1 MINFLIDLYRK
12 AVKGDNFRPTNSPVK
27 YNDQIAQLNSVNP
40 NQASKLNT
48 NTINRIQ
55 KTKPT
60 LTQSTSNNSVPPGT
74 K

>member
-1 MINFLIDLYRK
+1 MNFLIDLFRK
-12 AVKGDNFRPTNSPVK
+12 AIKGDNFRSTTSPIK

-40 NQASKLNT
+40 NQASKLTT
-48 NTINRIQ
+48 NTISKIQ

-60 LTQSTSNNSVPPGT
+60 LSQSTSKGSILPGT

>member
-1 MINFLIDLYRK
+1 MNFLIDLFRK
-12 AVKGDNFRPTNSPVK
+12 AIKGDNFRPTTSPVK

-48 NTINRIQ
+48 NTINKIQ

-60 LTQSTSNNSVPPGT
+60 LTQNSPGNSVLPGT

>member
-1 MINFLIDLYRK
+1 MNFLIDLLRK
-12 AVKGDNFRPTNSPVK
+12 AVKGDNFRPNAEPVK

-48 NTINRIQ
+48 NTINKIQ

-60 LTQSTSNNSVPPGT
+60 LTQGTSKGSILPGT

>member
-1 MINFLIDLYRK
+1 MNFLIDLFRK
-12 AVKGDNFRPTNSPVK
+12 AVKGDNFRPTASPVK

-48 NTINRIQ
+48 NTINKIQ

-60 LTQSTSNNSVPPGT
+60 PTQSTSKGSILPGT

>member
-1 MINFLIDLYRK
+1 MNFLIDLFRK
-12 AVKGDNFRPTNSPVK
+12 AIKGNNFRPSASPVK

-48 NTINRIQ
+48 NTINKIQ

-60 LTQSTSNNSVPPGT
+60 LTQSAPGNSILPGT

>member
-1 MINFLIDLYRK
+1 MNFLIDLFRK
-12 AVKGDNFRPTNSPVK
+12 AIKGDNFRPTTTPVK

-48 NTINRIQ
+48 NTINKIQ

-60 LTQSTSNNSVPPGT
+60 LTQSTSGNSVLPGT

>member
-1 MINFLIDLYRK
+1 MNFLIDLFRK
-12 AVKGDNFRPTNSPVK
+12 AVKGDNFRPNQEPVK

-40 NQASKLNT
+40 NQASKLST
-48 NTINRIQ
+48 NTINKIQ

-60 LTQSTSNNSVPPGT
+60 LTQGTSKGSILPGT

>member
-1 MINFLIDLYRK
+1 MNFLIDLFRK
-12 AVKGDNFRPTNSPVK
+12 AIKGDNFRSTASPVK

-48 NTINRIQ
+48 NTINKIQ

-60 LTQSTSNNSVPPGT
+60 LTQSTSGNSVLPGT

>member
-1 MINFLIDLYRK
+1 MNFLIDLFRK
-12 AVKGDNFRPTNSPVK
+12 AIKGDNFRASEPPFK

-48 NTINRIQ
+48 NTINKIQ

-60 LTQSTSNNSVPPGT
+60 LTQSTSGNTILPGT

>member
-1 MINFLIDLYRK
+1 MNFLIDLFRK
-12 AVKGDNFRPTNSPVK
+12 AIKGDNFRATASPIK

-48 NTINRIQ
+48 NTINKIQ

-60 LTQSTSNNSVPPGT
+60 PTQSTSGNSVLPGA

>member
-1 MINFLIDLYRK
+1 MNFLIDLFRK
-12 AVKGDNFRPTNSPVK
+12 AIKGDNFRPTSSPVK

-48 NTINRIQ
+48 NTINKIQ

-60 LTQSTSNNSVPPGT
+60 LTQNSPANSVLPGT

>member
-1 MINFLIDLYRK
+1 MNFLIDLFRK
-12 AVKGDNFRPTNSPVK
+12 AIKGDNFRPTASPVK

-60 LTQSTSNNSVPPGT
+60 LTQSTSGNSVLPGT

>member
-1 MINFLIDLYRK
+1 MNFLIDFFRK
-12 AVKGDNFRPTNSPVK
+12 AIKGDNFRPTNSPIK

-40 NQASKLNT
+40 NQANKLTT
-48 NTINRIQ
+48 NTITKIQ

-60 LTQSTSNNSVPPGT
+60 LTQSTSGGTSIIPGS

>member
-1 MINFLIDLYRK
+1 MNFLIDLFRK
-12 AVKGDNFRPTNSPVK
+12 AIKGDNFRPTESPVK

-48 NTINRIQ
+48 NTINKIQ

-60 LTQSTSNNSVPPGT
+60 LTQSTSGNSVLPGT

>member
-12 AVKGDNFRPTNSPVK
+12 AVKGDNFRPTNSPIK

-40 NQASKLNT
+40 NQASKLST
-48 NTINRIQ
+48 NTINKIQ

-60 LTQSTSNNSVPPGT
+60 LTQSTSGNSVLPGT

>member
-1 MINFLIDLYRK
+1 MNFLIDLFRK
-12 AVKGDNFRPTNSPVK
+12 AIKGDNFRTTASPVK

-48 NTINRIQ
+48 NTINKIQ

-60 LTQSTSNNSVPPGT
+60 LTQSTPGNSILPGT

>member
-1 MINFLIDLYRK
+1 MNFLIDLFRK
-12 AVKGDNFRPTNSPVK
+12 AIKGDNFRSTESPVK

-40 NQASKLNT
+40 NQASKLTT
-48 NTINRIQ
+48 NSINKIQ

-60 LTQSTSNNSVPPGT
+60 LSQNTSKGSILPGT

>member
-1 MINFLIDLYRK
+1 MNFLIDLFRK
-12 AVKGDNFRPTNSPVK
+12 AIKGDNFRPTASPVK

-48 NTINRIQ
+48 NTINKIQ

-60 LTQSTSNNSVPPGT
+60 LTQSTSKGSILPGT

>member
-1 MINFLIDLYRK
+1 MNFLIDLFRK
-12 AVKGDNFRPTNSPVK
+12 AIKGDNFRPTESPVK

-48 NTINRIQ
+48 NTITKIQ

-60 LTQSTSNNSVPPGT
+60 LTQSTSGNSVLPGT

>member
-12 AVKGDNFRPTNSPVK
+12 AVKGDNFRPTNSPIK
-27 YNDQIAQLNSVNP
+27 YNDQIAQLNTANP

-48 NTINRIQ
+48 NTINKIQ

-60 LTQSTSNNSVPPGT
+60 LSQSTSGNSVLPGT

>member
-1 MINFLIDLYRK
+1 MNFLIDLFRK
-12 AVKGDNFRPTNSPVK
+12 AIKGDNFRPANSPIK

-48 NTINRIQ
+48 NTINKIQ

-60 LTQSTSNNSVPPGT
+60 LTQSTSGNSILPGT

>member
-1 MINFLIDLYRK
+1 MNFLIDFFRK
-12 AVKGDNFRPTNSPVK
+12 AIEGDNFRPTASPIK

-48 NTINRIQ
+48 NTINKIQ

-60 LTQSTSNNSVPPGT
+60 LTQSTSGNSVLPGT

>member
-1 MINFLIDLYRK
+1 MNFLIDLFRK
-12 AVKGDNFRPTNSPVK
+12 AIKGDNFRPTASPVK

-48 NTINRIQ
+48 NTINKIQ

-60 LTQSTSNNSVPPGT
+60 LTQSTSGNSVLPGT

>member
-1 MINFLIDLYRK
+1 MNFLIDLFRK
-12 AVKGDNFRPTNSPVK
+12 AIKGDNFRTTASPVK

-48 NTINRIQ
+48 NTINKIQ

-60 LTQSTSNNSVPPGT
+60 LTQSTSGNSVLPGT

>member
-1 MINFLIDLYRK
+1 MNFLIDLFRK
-12 AVKGDNFRPTNSPVK
+12 AIKGDNFRSTASPVK

-48 NTINRIQ
+48 NTINKIQ

-60 LTQSTSNNSVPPGT
+60 LSQNTSKGSIIPGA

>member
-1 MINFLIDLYRK
+1 MNFLIDLFRK
-12 AVKGDNFRPTNSPVK
+12 AIKGDNFRPNAEPVK

-48 NTINRIQ
+48 NTINKIQ

-60 LTQSTSNNSVPPGT
+60 LTQSTSGNSVLPGT

>member
-12 AVKGDNFRPTNSPVK
+12 AAKGNNFRPSPEPFK
-27 YNDQIAQLNSVNP
+27 YNDQIAQLNTANP

-48 NTINRIQ
+48 NTINKIQ

-60 LTQSTSNNSVPPGT
+60 LAQSTSKGSILPGT

>member
-1 MINFLIDLYRK
+1 MNFLIDLFRK
-12 AVKGDNFRPTNSPVK
+12 AIKGDNFRLTNSPVK

-48 NTINRIQ
+48 NTINKIQ

-60 LTQSTSNNSVPPGT
+60 LTQSTSKGSILPGT

>member
-12 AVKGDNFRPTNSPVK
+12 ATKGDNFRPTQEPVK

-48 NTINRIQ
+48 NTINKIQ

-60 LTQSTSNNSVPPGT
+60 LSQSTTNASIIPGS

>member
-1 MINFLIDLYRK
+1 MNFLIDLFRK
-12 AVKGDNFRPTNSPVK
+12 AIKGDNFRASAAPVK

-48 NTINRIQ
+48 NTINKIQ

-60 LTQSTSNNSVPPGT
+60 LSQNTSKGSIIPGA

>member
-1 MINFLIDLYRK
+1 MNFLIDLFRK
-12 AVKGDNFRPTNSPVK
+12 AIKGDNFRPTISPVK

-48 NTINRIQ
+48 NTINKIQ

-60 LTQSTSNNSVPPGT
+60 PTQSTSGNSVLPGA

>member
-1 MINFLIDLYRK
+1 MNFLIDLFRK
-12 AVKGDNFRPTNSPVK
+12 AIKGDNFRSTASPVK

-48 NTINRIQ
+48 NTINKIQ

-60 LTQSTSNNSVPPGT
+60 LSQSTSKGSIIPGA

>member
-1 MINFLIDLYRK
+1 MNFLIDLFRK
-12 AVKGDNFRPTNSPVK
+12 AIKGDNFRPTASPVK
-27 YNDQIAQLNSVNP
+27 YNDQIAQLNSVNT

-48 NTINRIQ
+48 NTINKIQ

-60 LTQSTSNNSVPPGT
+60 LTQSTSKGSILPGT